1 MHLIPLTTISCGAPT
16 DEGLAFHRRQCDG
29 LLHQTVEQESARARS
44 PSVEPKRE
52 LVQIVVQMFGTDGT
66 LVGTQQ
72 PSLEQGSDAVG
83 PGEQVISQ
91 AGGWSDYF
99 VLRSQRPQS
108 SITRPVV
115 CLNARARLDR
125 LLHRRLQAGCRS
137 IRDPR
142 QANSAY
148 LGTIGL
154 SGNEYQGLA
163 DGPAAPLTGAR
174 ASEESLI
181 DFDHSGQ
188 SIPARSNHRPPQLVH
203 PVPCCPITAQAKNPL
218 DAQGTGAR
226 LLISD
231 VPDCFKPKSQGFVRV
246 CEQRAH
252 SDGEIIAALRT
263 AVERG
268 LHRPYLSGRAM
279 GTTRAIR
286 PTQTNQVLATGFLRG
301 KPVAEFHHRLWVV
314 GHALGTLPVGV
325 RGIKCIALFS
335 N

>member
-16 DEGLAFHRRQCDG
+16 AEGLAFHRRQCDG

-52 LVQIVVQMFGTDGT
+52 LVLI
-66 LVGTQQ
+66 
-72 PSLEQGSDAVG
+72 
-83 PGEQVISQ
+83 
-91 AGGWSDYF
+91 
-99 VLRSQRPQS
+99 SQRPQS

-188 SIPARSNHRPPQLVH
+188 SIPARSNHRP
-203 PVPCCPITAQAKNPL
+203 
-218 DAQGTGAR
+218 
-226 LLISD
+226 
-231 VPDCFKPKSQGFVRV
+231 
-246 CEQRAH
+246 
-252 SDGEIIAALRT
+252 
-263 AVERG
+263 
-268 LHRPYLSGRAM
+268 
-279 GTTRAIR
+279 
-286 PTQTNQVLATGFLRG
+286 
-301 KPVAEFHHRLWVV
+301 
-314 GHALGTLPVGV
+314 
-325 RGIKCIALFS
+325 
-335 N
+335 